1 MNSISKKIPLFKVGD
16 RYIHFT
22 KHGGINTGVV
32 RNVRALT
39 TLHLTQNEKYM
50 FDKWYIINEVG
61 ISLELDGTDGQI
73 YKLQNI

>member
-1 MNSISKKIPLFKVGD
+1 MNSIGKKIPLFKVGD

-22 KHGGINTGVV
+22 KYGGINTGIV

-39 TLHLTQNEKYM
+39 TIHLAQDEKYM